1 MAGISRSE
9 HYRNQFNPEPSAGMA
24 AYAATSLFQPHH
36 ARQAIRDAH
45 KKKIPPLLGYYCGLG
60 SQKITR
66 WVAPLNFD
74 VVWVDWEHS
83 SMNVET
89 MTTIVHEAIFMSHGK
104 TIPFV
109 RVPGHDHAAIGYA
122 LDAGASLVIPQVE
135 SVEQAKHVVSAAK
148 FGSKQNGTRSAPP
161 FRLFPGV
168 TDRPFEEGRDIF
180 EALNHQAAIM
190 IQIESLAGIN
200 NLDAILTEVPDIDM
214 VWLGTLDCRVEMNM
228 PSNMGMGGTEPEWL
242 EARQKFFDVLDKH
255 DKPYGGFA
263 FPNPPFGGEESFKK
277 AAERMSFI
285 MAAADTLA
293 LAGMGEILK
302 MSREYVAP
310 MVKKEEAVPTRKVV
324 NGEKESV
331 PQPTLKA

>member
-1 MAGISRSE
+1 MA
-9 HYRNQFNPEPSAGMA
+9 SAQGMA
-24 AYAATSLFQPHH
+24 AYAAPSLFQPHL

-45 KKKIPPLLGYYCGLG
+45 KKKIPPLLGYYAGLG
-60 SQKITR
+60 STLISR
-66 WVAPLNFD
+66 FVAPLNFD

-89 MTTIVHEAIFMSHGK
+89 MTTIVHEAIFMSQGK

-135 SVEQAKHVVSAAK
+135 TVEQAKHVISSAK

-161 FRLFPGV
+161 FRLVPGV
-168 TDRPFEEGRDIF
+168 TDRPFQAGRDIY
-180 EALNHQAAIM
+180 EALNDQAAIM

-214 VWLGTLDCRVEMNM
+214 VWLGSLDARVEMNL
-228 PSNMGMGGTEPEWL
+228 PSNYGMGGNEPEWL

-263 FPNPPFGGEESFKK
+263 FTTPPFGTPETFKK
-277 AAERMSFI
+277 AADRMSFI
-285 MAAADTLA
+285 LVAADVKA
-293 LAGMGEILK
+293 LAGMAESLQEA
-302 MSREYVAP
+302 RELVAP
-310 MVKKEEAVPTRKVV
+310 EKKANGENGHNQT
-324 NGEKESV
+324 NGEKS
-331 PQPTLKA
+331 

>member
-1 MAGISRSE
+1 MASS
-9 HYRNQFNPEPSAGMA
+9 QGMA
-24 AYAATSLFQPHH
+24 AYASTSLFQPHL

-45 KKKIPPLLGYYCGLG
+45 KKKIPPLLGYFGGLG
-60 SQKITR
+60 SVKIAR

-89 MTTIVHEAIFMSHGK
+89 MTTIVHEAIFMSQGK

-135 SVEQAKHVVSAAK
+135 TVEQAKHVLSAAK
-148 FGSKQNGTRSAPP
+148 FGSKRNGTRSAPP

-168 TDRPFEEGRDIF
+168 TDQPYQAGRDIF
-180 EALNHQAAIM
+180 EALNDQAAIM

-263 FPNPPFGGEESFKK
+263 FCTPPFGSAETFKK

-285 MAAADTLA
+285 IAAADTMA
-293 LAGMGEILK
+293 LAGMGELLK
-302 MSREYVAP
+302 ASREIVAP
-310 MVKKEEAVPTRKVV
+310 LVVASKTNGHNGV
-324 NGEKESV
+324 NGD
-331 PQPTLKA
+331 KA

>member
-1 MAGISRSE
+1 MASS
-9 HYRNQFNPEPSAGMA
+9 QGMA
-24 AYAATSLFQPHH
+24 AYAAPSLFQPHL

-45 KKKIPPLLGYYCGLG
+45 KKKIPPLLGYYGGLG
-60 SQKITR
+60 SAKIAR
-66 WVAPLNFD
+66 WLAPLNFD

-89 MTTIVHEAIFMSHGK
+89 MTTIVHEAIFMSQGR

-135 SVEQAKHVVSAAK
+135 TVEQAKHVVSAAK

-168 TDRPFEEGRDIF
+168 TDMPFQAGRDIF
-180 EALNHQAAIM
+180 EALNDQAAIM

-214 VWLGTLDCRVEMNM
+214 VWLGSLDARVEMNL
-228 PSNMGMGGTEPEWL
+228 PSNMGMGGDEPEWL

-263 FPNPPFGGEESFKK
+263 FPTPPFGSAESFKK

-285 MAAADTLA
+285 IAAADTMA
-293 LAGMGEILK
+293 LAGMGELLK
-302 MSREYVAP
+302 VSREIVAP
-310 MVKKEEAVPTRKVV
+310 AEEKKANGHNGV
-324 NGEKESV
+324 NGD
-331 PQPTLKA
+331 KA

>member
-1 MAGISRSE
+1 
-9 HYRNQFNPEPSAGMA
+9 MA
-24 AYAATSLFQPHH
+24 AYAAPSLFQPHF

-60 SQKITR
+60 STKITR

-83 SMNVET
+83 AMNVET

-122 LDAGASLVIPQVE
+122 LDAGASLVIPQVRCRAASNFRKSSKLTVKIQVE
-135 SVEQAKHVVSAAK
+135 TVEQAKHVVSAAK

-168 TDRPFEEGRDIF
+168 TDRPFQEGRDIF

-190 IQIESLAGIN
+190 IQIESLAGRC
-200 NLDAILTEVPDIDM
+200 LST
-214 VWLGTLDCRVEMNM
+214 T
-228 PSNMGMGGTEPEWL
+228 
-242 EARQKFFDVLDKH
+242 
-255 DKPYGGFA
+255 
-263 FPNPPFGGEESFKK
+263 
-277 AAERMSFI
+277 
-285 MAAADTLA
+285 
-293 LAGMGEILK
+293 
-302 MSREYVAP
+302 
-310 MVKKEEAVPTRKVV
+310 
-324 NGEKESV
+324 
-331 PQPTLKA
+331 